1 MKGEIHGVTTLM
13 KLMYSFPAL
22 LDSTFGILLIL
33 FLSLFQIEEDEKLK
47 KRKERFGALTNAG
60 SAGAAGAADVEVR
73 FLSIP
78 HIYVDNSQN
87 VVSYT

>member
-1 MKGEIHGVTTLM
+1 MKGEIHGVTALM
-13 KLMYSFPAL
+13 KLMCEDNFPAL
-22 LDSTFGILLIL
+22 LDSTFGVLLIL

-60 SAGAAGAADVEVR
+60 SAGAADVEVR

-78 HIYVDNSQN
+78 HIYVI
-87 VVSYT
+87 VKLG